1 MATAQAAP
9 TRSTINLKGSTK
21 IVTEFFSVGSFLD
34 KHAFYNSPSSILFQR
49 AVYPPEDFS
58 MVKKYGLNM
67 LVTNDDGLKTYI
79 HKVISQLSEWLLG
92 NQVSKLV
99 LAIVSKESKETLERW
114 QFDIHNTAN
123 ENSENKD
130 KQNKPKTEKEIHG
143 EIQAIIRQITA
154 SVTFLP
160 MIDEP
165 CAFNILIYTSD
176 TEEAKT
182 MEVSDLWVDADP
194 HLIQSDKTEQVR
206 LRSFDTSV
214 HKVEALV
221 AYRVGEEEE

>member
-1 MATAQAAP
+1 
-9 TRSTINLKGSTK
+9 
-21 IVTEFFSVGSFLD
+21 
-34 KHAFYNSPSSILFQR
+34 
-49 AVYPPEDFS
+49 
-58 MVKKYGLNM
+58 M

-99 LAIVSKESKETLERW
+99 LAIVSKESRETLERW

-123 ENSENKD
+123 EYVNFYAWLIFLTPSRNSENKD

-221 AYRVGEEEE
+221 AYRVGEEEEWLIYVYIYYIYSLAFKWVCRLSHTALISRNDLSKSFLKS

>member
-21 IVTEFFSVGSFLD
+21 IVTEFFSYAV
-34 KHAFYNSPSSILFQR
+34 NSILFQR

-79 HKVISQLSEWLLG
+79 SKVISQLSEWLLG

-99 LAIVSKESKETLERW
+99 LAIVSKESRETLERW
-114 QFDIHNTAN
+114 QFDIQNTASD
-123 ENSENKD
+123 ESSQNSE
-130 KQNKPKTEKEIHG
+130 KQNKPKTEKEIHS

-182 MEVSDLWVDADP
+182 MQVSDSWVDADP